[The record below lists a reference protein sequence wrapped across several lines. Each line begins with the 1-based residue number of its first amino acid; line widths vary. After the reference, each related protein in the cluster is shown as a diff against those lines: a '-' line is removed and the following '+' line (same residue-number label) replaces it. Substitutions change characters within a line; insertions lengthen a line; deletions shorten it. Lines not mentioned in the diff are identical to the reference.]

1 MSYELTN
8 DEKKIIV
15 NQHLKNLE
23 YSIYNTTLSKET
35 EENCNMPNANIIAE
49 LNGDLEVLEQKKQA
63 LVAKLAEL
71 E

>member
-23 YSIYNTTLSKET
+23 YSIYNTSLSIET
-35 EENCNMPNANIIAE
+35 ETNCVAPNANIIAE
-49 LNGDLEVLEQKKQA
+49 LNEDLSVLQQKKQA